1 MNILGISSFVHDS
14 AACLIKHGELV
25 ANVEEERF
33 NRTKHTDVFPIQSI
47 KYVLDAGGIE
57 MSEVDAIAFNWNPYK
72 SLIAEI
78 IKFALVPITY
88 YKVYRNTNP
97 PKNFRSIAAT
107 FKLRKIINKYF
118 PNQFKGQIVWVDHHL
133 AHVASC
139 YYLSPFSSQNADVII
154 IDAHGDDCSASVYS
168 VKDQQLHLRWKIPI
182 FHSLGI
188 IYTNFTNFLGF
199 KDFEEGK
206 TMALA
211 SYGRDTYKNLFQ
223 AIIELQPKGRWRI
236 TDQKKYLA
244 LWSYMNGK
252 LEKEL
257 GKKRN
262 GGEPLEQ
269 RHFDIACSMQNCIKE
284 AILHMIRYV
293 AASSGNK
300 NLALSGGIF
309 LNCDINREITLH
321 SGYEQIFIPP
331 FASDTG
337 GAVGAGLY
345 AAFPSLEII
354 PEDKKTFSPY
364 LGPEY
369 KNEEILTAIKKHPV
383 TYTKLKYPWKK
394 AAEYL
399 RDNKIIGWFQGRM
412 EAGPRALGNR
422 SILANPFSNEI
433 KDHLNLKVKG
443 REYFRPFGPITTAN
457 AALKYFDLRAP
468 LPELT
473 HYMLLTVDVRPE
485 YRKKLPGITHV
496 DGTARI
502 QVVTEEFNADI
513 YCLLVEFEKLTGYA
527 VLINTSF
534 NRHAPIVCS
543 PEDALNCYQATK
555 LDALFIRNYLVEM
568 RQ

>member
-1 MNILGISSFVHDS
+1 MNVLGLSSFVHDS

-33 NRTKHTDVFPIQSI
+33 NRIKHTDVFPVQSI

-57 MSEVDAIAFNWNPYK
+57 MSEVDVIAFNWNPYK

-97 PKNFRSIAAT
+97 PKSFRSIAAT
-107 FKLRKIINKYF
+107 FKLRKTINKHF
-118 PNQFKGQIVWVDHHL
+118 PNQFRGKIIWVDHHL
-133 AHVASC
+133 AHAASC

-154 IDAHGDDCSASVYS
+154 VDAHGDDCSASVYS
-168 VKDQQLHLRWKIPI
+168 VKDQRLHLRWKIPI

-188 IYTNFTNFLGF
+188 LYTNFTKFLGF

-223 AIIELQPKGRWRI
+223 VIIELQPKGRYKI

-244 LWSYMNGK
+244 LWSYMNGS
-252 LEKEL
+252 LEGEL
-257 GKKRN
+257 GQKRN

-269 RHFDIACSMQNCIKE
+269 RHFDIACSMQKRIKE
-284 AILHMIRYV
+284 AVLHMVRHV
-293 AASSGNK
+293 ATSSGNK
-300 NLALSGGIF
+300 KLALSGGIF
-309 LNCDINREITLH
+309 LNCDINRELIMS
-321 SGYEQIFIPP
+321 SGYEQLFIPP

-345 AAFPSLEII
+345 AAFPSLKKI

-369 KNEEILTAIKKHPV
+369 KNEEILTIIKKHHV
-383 TYTKLKYPWKK
+383 TYTKLEHPWKK

-399 RDNKIIGWFQGRM
+399 RDDKIVGWFQGRM
-412 EAGPRALGNR
+412 ECGPRALGNR
-422 SILANPFSNEI
+422 SILANPFSHEI
-433 KDHLNLKVKG
+433 RDRLNLKVKG
-443 REYFRPFGPITTAN
+443 REYFRPFGPITTVD
-457 AALKYFDLRAP
+457 AALKYFDLRLP

-473 HYMLLTVDVRPE
+473 RYMLLTVDVRPE
-485 YRKKLPGITHV
+485 YRNKLPGITHV

-502 QVVTEEFNADI
+502 QVVIEEFNPEI
-513 YCLLVEFEKLTGYA
+513 YHLLVEFEKLTGYA

-543 PEDALNCYQATK
+543 PEDALRCYQSTQ
-555 LDALFIRNYLVEM
+555 LDALFIGNYQVG
-568 RQ
+568 

>member
-33 NRTKHTDVFPIQSI
+33 NRIKHSDAFPIQSI
-47 KYVLDAGGIE
+47 QYALDAGGIE

-72 SLIAEI
+72 SLISEI
-78 IKFALVPITY
+78 IKFTLVPITY

-107 FKLRKIINKYF
+107 FQLRKTINKHF
-118 PNQFKGQIVWVDHHL
+118 PDQFKGQIVWVDHHL
-133 AHVASC
+133 AHFASC
-139 YYLSPFSSQNADVII
+139 YYLSPFSSQSADVII
-154 IDAHGDDCSASVYS
+154 IDAHGDDCSASVFS
-168 VKDQQLHLRWKIPI
+168 VKDQRFHLLWKIPI

-188 IYTNFTNFLGF
+188 LYTNFTNFLGF

-211 SYGRDTYKNLFQ
+211 SYGRDAYKNLFQ
-223 AIIELQPKGRWRI
+223 KIIELQPKGRYRI

-262 GGEPLEQ
+262 EGEPLEQ
-269 RHFDIACSMQNCIKE
+269 RHFDIAHSMQSRIKE
-284 AILHMIRYV
+284 TILHVLHHV

-309 LNCDINREITLH
+309 LNCDINKEISLH

-345 AAFPSLEII
+345 AAFQSFEKI
-354 PEDKKTFSPY
+354 PANKKAFSPY

-369 KNEEILTAIKKHPV
+369 NNEEILTVIKKYPV
-383 TYTKLKYPWKK
+383 TYKKIEHPWKK

-399 RDNKIIGWFQGRM
+399 KDNKIIGWFQGRM

-422 SILANPFSNEI
+422 SILANPFSKEI
-433 KDHLNLKVKG
+433 KDRLNLKIKG
-443 REYFRPFGPITTAN
+443 REYFRPFGPITTVD
-457 AALKYFDLRAP
+457 AAIDYFDLRPP
-468 LPELT
+468 LSELT
-473 HYMLLTVDVRPE
+473 RYMLLTVDVKPE
-485 YRKKLPGITHV
+485 YRNKLPGITHV

-502 QVVTEEFNADI
+502 QVVTEEFNPDV
-513 YCLLVEFEKLTGYA
+513 YRLLVEFENLTGYA

-543 PEDALNCYQATK
+543 PQDALDCYRATE
-555 LDALFIRNYLVEM
+555 LDALFVGNYHVE
-568 RQ
+568 

>member
-14 AACLIKHGELV
+14 AACLIKNGDLV

-33 NRTKHTDVFPIQSI
+33 NRIKHTDAFPIQSI
-47 KYVLDAGGIE
+47 KYALGAGNIE
-57 MSEVDAIAFNWNPYK
+57 MSEVETIAFNWDPYK
-72 SLIAEI
+72 SLVAEI

-88 YKVYRNTNP
+88 YKVYKNANP

-107 FKLRKIINKYF
+107 FQLRKTINKYF
-118 PNQFKGQIVWVDHHL
+118 PNQFKGQIVWIDHHL

-139 YYLSPFSSQNADVII
+139 YCLSPFSSQNADVII

-168 VKDQQLHLRWKIPI
+168 VKDQQLCLRWKIPI
-182 FHSLGI
+182 FNSLGI
-188 IYTNFTNFLGF
+188 LYTNFTKFLGF

-211 SYGRDTYKNLFQ
+211 SYGRDTYRNLFQ
-223 AIIELQPKGRWRI
+223 AIIELQPKGRYRI
-236 TDQKKYLA
+236 TDPKNYLA

-262 GGEPLEQ
+262 ESEPIEQ
-269 RHFDIACSMQNCIKE
+269 RHFDIAYSMQNRIKE
-284 AILHMIRYV
+284 AILHMVRYV
-293 AASSGNK
+293 ATLSGNK
-300 NLALSGGIF
+300 NLALGGGIF

-321 SGYEQIFIPP
+321 SGYENIFIPP

-345 AAFPSLEII
+345 AAFQFFEKI
-354 PEDKKTFSPY
+354 PNNRKPFSPY

-369 KNEEILTAIKKHPV
+369 KNEEILTIIKRHPV
-383 TYTKLKYPWKK
+383 TYTIIEYPCKK

-422 SILANPFSNEI
+422 SILANPFSHEI
-433 KDHLNLKVKG
+433 RDRLNLKVKG
-443 REYFRPFGPITTAN
+443 RESFRPFGPIATAD
-457 AALKYFDLRAP
+457 AALKYFDLQQP

-473 HYMLLTVDVRPE
+473 QYMLLTVHVKPE
-485 YRKKLPGITHV
+485 YRIKLAGITHV

-502 QVVTEEFNADI
+502 QIVKEEFNTAI
-513 YCLLVEFEKLTGYA
+513 YRLLVEFEKLTGYA

-543 PEDALNCYQATK
+543 PEDALNCYQTAN
-555 LDALFIRNYLVEM
+555 LDALFIGNYHVK
-568 RQ
+568 